1 MQFIGNLHPLFYFF
15 PPPFFSPTLFPMKHP
30 YLAKLLF
37 LLLFTAFGFPSG
49 AFAQTGSVSG
59 RITDSKNEG
68 IPGATVLIEG
78 TTLGSSSN
86 VDGTYNI
93 QSVPAGPHT
102 LVISFVGY
110 NSVRRP
116 VTVVAG
122 QNAEVTASL
131 AENTTQLS
139 EAVVVGYGTQRRQ
152 DVTGAVATVDSKQF
166 VQGQVTNPEQLIQGK
181 VAGVSITS
189 AGGAPGSGT
198 TIRIRG
204 NSSLNAN
211 SDPLYVIDGVPVDK
225 EGISGASNPL
235 SLINPS
241 DIETFTVLKDASA
254 TAIYGNRASGGVI
267 LITTKKG
274 LQGEKLRVE
283 LNSQVGVS
291 TVARRYETLSTDQF
305 RSLIQA
311 NGAPSQYAT
320 LGSSNTDWQKEILR
334 TAGTYDNT
342 VSLIGSVAKVP
353 FRVSY
358 GNLYQ
363 EGIVLT
369 SKLQRNSGSVSLTP
383 TLLDNHLRIDINA
396 KGSIVDN
403 RFVDYGTVANAALYD
418 PTQAVNSTEPRFAR
432 YGGYYEFTNSA
443 GQPLGN
449 SPSNPVAALM
459 NSNNTS
465 KVKRLIGNV
474 QFDYK
479 IHGIEGLR
487 ANLNLGLD
495 VSRGRGSNVIQPT
508 DKGNYNPDATNL
520 NQNGK
525 YSQYAQDKDMHLL
538 EAYLA
543 YGKQVGGT
551 KFDVQAGYA
560 YQTFV
565 YQGPN
570 FLDYRYDRTTKF
582 TKGDTLNVPAY
593 YGKLAMLSYFGRAT
607 INVKDKYLLT
617 ATVRNDQTSRF
628 RKGYRSGLFPAL
640 GLAWRVKNE
649 AFLKDNTLLSELKL
663 RAGYGRTGQ
672 QDLGNGYYDTQP
684 RYVLSG
690 ATTSYPLG
698 GVGTTVPTYSPLGY
712 NAVLTWETTNTF
724 NVGLD
729 LGFLDNRLTATFDA
743 YERRAT
749 DLLAR
754 VNFSA
759 GSNLTNQLDANIGSL
774 RNRGLEIGLNYGILR
789 GEGLNWDVN
798 LNGAY
803 NVNKITALEQQA
815 EGFRGY
821 PVGGIGGGTGNNIQ
835 IQSVGQPTNSFF
847 VRKQVYGTD
856 GRPVEGLYVDKDGNG
871 TINEADYSFYKQPAP
886 LVTLGFSSNLSYK
899 KLNLAFT
906 LRSNLGNYVYNSN
919 AANFGNYANAQ
930 GSTLFVSNLSP
941 DILNT
946 GFTRQQIF
954 SDYYVQNASFLRA
967 ENISLGYNVGKV
979 LGASSLRVTANV
991 QNAFVV
997 TKYKGVDPEVF
1008 NGIDSNFYP
1017 RARTFTLGLALGF

>member
-1 MQFIGNLHPLFYFF
+1 
-15 PPPFFSPTLFPMKHP
+15 MKHP

-37 LLLFTAFGFPSG
+37 LLLFACFGFVPG
-49 AFAQTGSVSG
+49 AYAQTGSVSG
-59 RITDSKNEG
+59 KVTDGKNEG

-78 TTLGSSSN
+78 STLGSSSN

-93 QSVPAGPHT
+93 QNVPAGPHT
-102 LVISFVGY
+102 LVVSFVGY
-110 NSVRRP
+110 NTVRRP
-116 VTVVAG
+116 VTVTAG
-122 QNAEVTASL
+122 QNVEVIAGLT
-131 AENTTQLS
+131 ENTTQLS

-152 DVTGAVATVDSKQF
+152 DVTGSVATVDSKQF

-181 VAGVSITS
+181 VAGVSITT
-189 AGGAPGSGT
+189 AGGAPGTGT

-305 RSLIQA
+305 RSVVQA
-311 NGAPSQYAT
+311 NGSSTQYAT
-320 LGSSNTDWQKEILR
+320 LGTANTDWQKEISR
-334 TAGTYDNT
+334 TAGTYDNS
-342 VSLIGSVAKVP
+342 VSLIGSVAKMP

-363 EGIVLT
+363 EGIIITNLL
-369 SKLQRNSGSVSLTP
+369 KRNTGSISLTP
-383 TLLDNHLRIDINA
+383 TLLDNHLRIDVNA

-403 RFVDYGTVANAALYD
+403 RFVDYGTVAGAALYD
-418 PTQAVNSTEPRFAR
+418 PTQSVRADGSSFTR
-432 YGGYYEFTNSA
+432 YGGYYEYTNSA

-449 SPSNPVAALM
+449 SPSNPVAALN

-465 KVKRLIGNV
+465 QVKRLIGNV
-474 QFDYK
+474 QLDYK
-479 IHGIEGLR
+479 VHGIDGLR

-508 DKGNYNPDATNL
+508 DKGTYNPDATNI

-525 YSQYAQDKDMHLL
+525 YTQYAQDKDMHLL

-551 KFDVQAGYA
+551 KLDVQAGYA

-570 FLDYRYDRTTKF
+570 YLDLRYDRTTKF
-582 TKGDTLNVPAY
+582 TKGDTLTVPAY
-593 YGKLAMLSYFGRAT
+593 YGKLVMLSYFGRAT
-607 INVKDKYLLT
+607 MNVKDKYLLT
-617 ATVRNDQTSRF
+617 ATLRNDQTSRF
-628 RKGYRSGLFPAL
+628 AKGYRSGWFPAL
-640 GLAWRVKNE
+640 GLAWRIKNE
-649 AFLKDNTLLSELKL
+649 AFLKDNSTLSELKL

-672 QDLGNGYYDTQP
+672 QDLGNKYYETQP

-690 ATTSYPLG
+690 ATTTYPIA
-698 GVGTTVPTYSPLGY
+698 GTAGNVVSTYSPQGY
-712 NAVLTWETTNTF
+712 NAVLTWETTNTY
-724 NVGLD
+724 NAGLD
-729 LGFLDNRLTATFDA
+729 LGFLDNRLTATVDVYQREA
-743 YERRAT
+743 SN
-749 DLLAR
+749 LLAQ

-759 GSNLTNQLDANIGSL
+759 GSNLTNQLNANIGSM
-774 RNRGLEIGLNYGILR
+774 RNRGIELGLNYGILR
-789 GEGLNWDVN
+789 GENLNWNVN

-803 NVNKITALEQQA
+803 NVNKITALQQQA
-815 EGFRGY
+815 EGFPGY
-821 PVGGIGGGTGNNIQ
+821 KVGGFGGGTDNTIQ
-835 IQSVGQPTNSFF
+835 IQSVGSPINSFF
-847 VRKQVYGTD
+847 TAQQVYGTD
-856 GRPVEGLYVDKDGNG
+856 GRPVEGVYVDRNGDGI
-871 TINEADYSFYKQPAP
+871 INDTDYIRYKQPAP
-886 LVTLGFSSNLSYK
+886 LVTLGFSSNLTYK
-899 KLNLAFT
+899 KLALAFT
-906 LRSNLGNYVYNSN
+906 LRSNLGNYVYNAN
-919 AANFGNYANAQ
+919 AANFGSYANIQ
-930 GSTLFVSNLSP
+930 ESTGFVNNLSP
-941 DILNT
+941 DVLNT
-946 GFTRQQIF
+946 GFTRRQYF
-954 SDYYVQNASFLRA
+954 TDYYVQNASFLRC
-967 ENISLGYNVGKV
+967 ENISLGYNAGKV
-979 LGASSLRVTANV
+979 LGASSLRITANV
-991 QNAFVV
+991 QNAFLI

-1008 NGIDSNFYP
+1008 SGIDNSFYP
-1017 RARTFTLGLALGF
+1017 RARTFTLGLALGI

>member
-1 MQFIGNLHPLFYFF
+1 
-15 PPPFFSPTLFPMKHP
+15 MKHH

-37 LLLFTAFGFPSG
+37 LLLFAGFGFPSG

-59 RITDSKNEG
+59 RVTDSKNEG

-78 TTLGSSSN
+78 TSLGSSSA
-86 VDGTYNI
+86 VDGTYSI
-93 QSVPAGPHT
+93 QNVPAGPHT
-102 LVISFVGY
+102 VVISFVGY
-110 NSVRRP
+110 NAVRLP
-116 VTVVAG
+116 VTVTAG
-122 QNAEVTASL
+122 ANSEISAKMTENA
-131 AENTTQLS
+131 TQLS

-181 VAGVSITS
+181 VAGVAITTT
-189 AGGAPGSGT
+189 GGAPGTGT

-235 SLINPS
+235 SLINPN

-267 LITTKKG
+267 LITTKRG
-274 LQGEKLRVE
+274 LQGDKLHVE

-291 TVARRYETLSTDQF
+291 TVARRYEPLSADQF
-305 RSLIQA
+305 RSLIQQ

-320 LGSSNTDWQKEILR
+320 LGTANTNWQNEIFR

-342 VSLIGSVAKVP
+342 VSLTGSVAKVP

-363 EGIVLT
+363 EGIVITNNL
-369 SKLQRNSGSVSLTP
+369 KRNSGSVSLTP

-396 KGSIVDN
+396 KGTMVDN

-418 PTQAVNSTEPRFAR
+418 PTQPITSSEGRFSR
-432 YGGYYEFTNSA
+432 YGGYYQFTNSV

-449 SPSNPVAALM
+449 APGNPVAALN

-465 KVKRLIGNV
+465 TVKRLIGNV
-474 QFDYK
+474 QLDYK
-479 IHGIEGLR
+479 VHGIDGLR

-495 VSRGRGSNVIQPT
+495 ASRGRGSNVIQPI
-508 DKGNYNPDATNL
+508 DFGNYNSAAAAATNAGL
-520 NQNGK
+520 NGK
-525 YSQYAQDKDMHLL
+525 YTQYAQDKDMHLL

-543 YGKQVGGT
+543 YGKQLGGT
-551 KFDVQAGYA
+551 KVDVQGGYA
-560 YQTFV
+560 YQTFQ

-570 FLDYRYDRTTKF
+570 FLDYRFDRTTKVN
-582 TKGDTLNVPAY
+582 KADTLLLPRY
-593 YGKLAMLSYFGRAT
+593 YGKLVMLSYFGRAT
-607 INVKDKYLLT
+607 MNVKDKYLVT
-617 ATVRNDQTSRF
+617 ATLRNDRTSRF
-628 RKGYRSGLFPAL
+628 REGYRSGWFPAL

-649 AFLKDNTLLSELKL
+649 DFLKDNNLFSELKL

-684 RYVLSG
+684 RYILSG
-690 ATTSYPLG
+690 ASTTYPLG
-698 GVGTTVPTYSPLGY
+698 NTGGTVPSYSPQGY
-712 NAVLTWETTNTF
+712 NAVLTWETTNTY
-724 NVGLD
+724 NAGLD
-729 LGFLDNRLTATFDA
+729 LGFLDNRLTATVDVYQRTA
-743 YERRAT
+743 S

-774 RNRGLEIGLNYGILR
+774 RNRGIEVGLNYGILR
-789 GEGLNWDVN
+789 SEDLNWDVN

-803 NVNKITALEQQA
+803 NENKITDLGQQA
-815 EGFRGY
+815 ENFQGY
-821 PVGGIGGGTGNNIQ
+821 KVGGIGGGTGNTIQ
-835 IQSVGQPTNSFF
+835 IQAVGHPINSFF
-847 VRKQVYGTD
+847 TAQQVYGAN
-856 GRPVEGLYVDKDGNG
+856 GRPVEGLYVDKNGDGI
-871 TINEADYSFYKQPAP
+871 INDADYTFYKQPAP
-886 LVTLGFSSNLSYK
+886 LVTLGFSSNVTYK
-899 KLNLAFT
+899 KLFMAFT
-906 LRSNLGNYVYNSN
+906 LRSNLGNYVYNAN

-941 DILNT
+941 DVQNT
-946 GFTRQQIF
+946 GFTRQQLF
-954 SDYYVQNASFLRA
+954 SDYYVQNASFLRC

-991 QNAFVV
+991 QNAFLI

-1008 NGIDSNFYP
+1008 GGIDTNFYP
-1017 RARTFTLGLALGF
+1017 RARTFTLGLALGI

>member
-1 MQFIGNLHPLFYFF
+1 
-15 PPPFFSPTLFPMKHP
+15 MKHP

-37 LLLFTAFGFPSG
+37 LLLFAAFGFPSG
-49 AFAQTGSVSG
+49 AQAQTGSVSG
-59 RITDSKNEG
+59 RVTDSKNEG
-68 IPGATVLIEG
+68 IPGATVLIDG
-78 TTLGSSSN
+78 TTLGGSSN
-86 VDGTYNI
+86 IDGTYSI
-93 QSVPAGPHT
+93 QNVPAGPHT

-116 VTVVAG
+116 ITVTSG
-122 QNAEVTASL
+122 QNTEASAGL
-131 AENTTQLS
+131 TENATQLS

-181 VAGVSITS
+181 VAGVAITT
-189 AGGAPGSGT
+189 AGGAPGTGT

-225 EGISGASNPL
+225 DGISGASNPL
-235 SLINPS
+235 SLINPN

-267 LITTKKG
+267 LITTKRG

-311 NGAPSQYAT
+311 NGSRSQAAT
-320 LGSSNTDWQKEILR
+320 LGQASTNWQNEIFR

-342 VSLIGSVAKVP
+342 VSIIGSVAKVP

-363 EGIVLT
+363 EGIVITNNL
-369 SKLQRNSGSVSLTP
+369 KRNSGSVSLTP

-396 KGSIVDN
+396 KGTMVDN

-418 PTQAVNSTEPRFAR
+418 PTQPVFSTESRLAR
-432 YGGYYEFTNSA
+432 YGGYYQFTNSV

-449 SPSNPVAALM
+449 APGNPVAALN

-465 KVKRLIGNV
+465 RVKRLIGNV

-479 IHGIEGLR
+479 VHGIEGLR

-495 VSRGRGSNVIQPT
+495 VSRGRGSNTIAAT
-508 DKGNYNPDATNL
+508 DFGTYNSLSADPGR
-520 NQNGK
+520 NGS
-525 YSQYAQDKDMHLL
+525 YSQYSQDKDMKLL

-551 KFDVQAGYA
+551 KFDVQVGHA
-560 YQTFV
+560 YQSFTN
-565 YQGPN
+565 QGPL
-570 FLDYRYDRTTKF
+570 FLTYRLNL
-582 TKGDTLNVPAY
+582 DTLVNRKDVLTVPGYYNRNV
-593 YGKLAMLSYFGRAT
+593 LISYFGRAT
-607 INVKDKYLLT
+607 ANVKDKYLLT
-617 ATVRNDQTSRF
+617 ATLRNDQTSRF
-628 RKGYRSGLFPAL
+628 RPGYRSGWFPAL
-640 GLAWRVKNE
+640 GLAWRIKNE
-649 AFLKDNTLLSELKL
+649 DFLKDNNLFSELKL

-672 QDLGNGYYDTQP
+672 QDIGGAYDTQP
-684 RYVLSG
+684 RYVVSG
-690 ATTSYPLG
+690 STTTYPLG
-698 GVGTTVPTYSPLGY
+698 GVSTVVPTYSPQGY
-712 NAVLTWETTNTF
+712 NAILTWETTNTY
-724 NVGLD
+724 NAGLD
-729 LGFLDNRLTATFDA
+729 LGFMDNRLTATVDV
-743 YERRAT
+743 YERRASN
-749 DLLAR
+749 LLAL

-759 GSNLTNQLDANIGSL
+759 GSNLTNQLNANIGSM
-774 RNRGLEIGLNYGILR
+774 RNRGIEVGINYGILR
-789 GEGLNWDVN
+789 NEGLTWDVN

-803 NVNKITALEQQA
+803 NVNKITDLGQQQ
-815 EGFRGY
+815 EGFKGY
-821 PVGGIGGGTGNNIQ
+821 KVGGIGGGTGNTIQ
-835 IQSVGQPTNSFF
+835 IQAVGQPINSFF
-847 VRKQVYGTD
+847 TAQQVYGAD
-856 GRPVEGLYVDKDGNG
+856 GRPVEGVYVDKDGNG
-871 TINEADYSFYKQPAP
+871 VINDADYNFYKQPAP
-886 LVTLGFSSNLSYK
+886 LVTLGFSSNLTYK
-899 KLNLAFT
+899 KLVFAFT
-906 LRSNLGNYVYNSN
+906 MRSNLGNYVYNAN
-919 AANFGNYANAQ
+919 AANFGTYANAQ

-941 DILNT
+941 DVLNT
-946 GFTRQQIF
+946 GFNRQQLF
-954 SDYYVQNASFLRA
+954 SDYYVQNASFLRC

-979 LGASSLRVTANV
+979 LGASSLRITANV
-991 QNAFVV
+991 QNAFLV

-1008 NGIDSNFYP
+1008 GGIDTNFYP
-1017 RARTFTLGLALGF
+1017 RARTFTLGLALGI

>member
-1 MQFIGNLHPLFYFF
+1 
-15 PPPFFSPTLFPMKHP
+15 MKHP

-37 LLLFTAFGFPSG
+37 LLLLAGLGFTTRAQ
-49 AFAQTGSVSG
+49 AQTGSVSG
-59 RITDSKNEG
+59 KVLDSKGVG

-78 TTLGSSSN
+78 STLGSSSN
-86 VDGTYNI
+86 VDGTFNI
-93 QSVPAGPHT
+93 TNVPAGPHT

-110 NSVRRP
+110 TSSRVP

-122 QNAEVTASL
+122 QNVSADATL
-131 AENTTQLS
+131 GENTTQLA

-152 DVTGAVATVDSKQF
+152 DVTGAVATVDAKQF

-181 VAGVSITS
+181 VAGVSIST
-189 AGGAPGSGT
+189 AGGAPGTGT

-225 EGISGASNPL
+225 DGISGASNPL

-241 DIETFTVLKDASA
+241 DIATFTVLKDASA

-291 TVARRYETLSTDQF
+291 TVARRYETVSTDEF
-305 RSLIQA
+305 RNLIQA
-311 NGAPSQYAT
+311 NGAPTQYAT
-320 LGSSNTDWQKEILR
+320 LGTANTNWQNEIFR

-342 VSLIGSVAKVP
+342 VSLIGSAAKVP

-363 EGIVLT
+363 EGIVIT
-369 SKLQRNSGSVSLTP
+369 NKLKRNSGSVSLSP

-418 PTQAVNSTEPRFAR
+418 PTQSVRADGANYTRF
-432 YGGYYEFTNSA
+432 GGYYQFTNSA

-449 SPSNPVAALM
+449 SPGNPVASLN

-465 KVKRLIGNV
+465 TVKRLIGNV

-479 IHGIEGLR
+479 VHGIEGLR

-495 VSRGRGSNVIQPT
+495 ASRGRGSNIIQPT
-508 DKGNYNPDATNL
+508 DFGNYNTAPAAATNAGL
-520 NQNGK
+520 NGK
-525 YSQYAQDKDMHLL
+525 YTQYSQDKNMKLL

-543 YGKQVGGT
+543 YSKQLGGT
-551 KFDVQAGYA
+551 KFDVQGGYA
-560 YQTFV
+560 YQTFEN
-565 YQGPN
+565 QGPN
-570 FLDYRYDRTTKF
+570 FLDYRFDRTTKVND
-582 TKGDTLNVPAY
+582 GDILTVPNY
-593 YGKLAMLSYFGRAT
+593 YGKLVLLSFFGRAT
-607 INVKDKYLLT
+607 ANIKDKYLLT
-617 ATVRNDQTSRF
+617 ATLRNDRTSRF
-628 RKGYRSGLFPAL
+628 REGYRSGLFPAL

-649 AFLKDNTLLSELKL
+649 DFLKDNTLFSEFKV

-672 QDLGNGYYDTQP
+672 QDVGGYYDTQP
-684 RYVLSG
+684 RYVVSG
-690 ATTSYPLG
+690 SSTTYPLG
-698 GVGTTVPTYSPLGY
+698 GSGTAVIPNYSVQGY
-712 NAVLTWETTNTF
+712 NAVLTFEKTNTF
-724 NVGLD
+724 NAGLD
-729 LGFLDNRLTATFDA
+729 LGFLDNRLTTTVDV

-749 DLLAR
+749 DLLAL

-759 GSNLTNQLDANIGSL
+759 GSNFTNQLNANIGSM
-774 RNRGLEIGLNYGILR
+774 RNRGIELGLNYGILR
-789 GEGLNWDVN
+789 NENLTWDVN

-803 NVNKITALEQQA
+803 NVNKITALDRQS
-815 EGFRGY
+815 EGFIGY
-821 PVGGIGGGTGNNIQ
+821 KVGGIGGGTGNQIQ
-835 IQSVGQPTNSFF
+835 INSVGSPINSFF
-847 VRKQVYGTD
+847 VAQQVYGSD

-871 TINEADYSFYKQPAP
+871 IINDADYVRYKQPAP
-886 LVTLGFSSNLSYK
+886 LVTLGFSSNVTYK
-899 KLNLAFT
+899 KLFFAFT
-906 LRSNLGNYVYNSN
+906 LRSNLGNYVYNAN

-930 GSTLFVSNLSP
+930 GSTLFVNNLSP
-941 DILNT
+941 DVRNT
-946 GFTRQQIF
+946 GFTRQQLF

-967 ENISLGYNVGKV
+967 ENISLGYNAGKV
-979 LGASSLRVTANV
+979 LGASSLRITANV
-991 QNAFVV
+991 QNAFLV

-1008 NGIDSNFYP
+1008 SGIDNNFYP
-1017 RARTFTLGLALGF
+1017 RARTFTLGLALGI

>member
-1 MQFIGNLHPLFYFF
+1 MQ
-15 PPPFFSPTLFPMKHP
+15 HP
-30 YLAKLLF
+30 YLAKLFF
-37 LLLFTAFGFPSG
+37 LLLLAGICFPSG
-49 AFAQTGSVSG
+49 AYAQTGSVSG
-59 RITDSKNEG
+59 RVTDGKNEG

-78 TTLGSSSN
+78 TSLGSSSN
-86 VDGTYNI
+86 VDGTYSI
-93 QSVPAGPHT
+93 QNVPTGPQT
-102 LVISFVGY
+102 VVMSFVGY

-116 VTVVAG
+116 VTVAAG
-122 QNAEVTASL
+122 QNTVVSAGLS
-131 AENTTQLS
+131 ENATQLS

-152 DVTGAVATVDSKQF
+152 DVTGAVTTVDSKQF

-181 VAGVSITS
+181 VAGVSITTG
-189 AGGAPGSGT
+189 GGAPGTGT
-198 TIRIRG
+198 VIRIRG

-235 SLINPS
+235 SLINPN

-267 LITTKKG
+267 LITTKRG
-274 LQGEKLRVE
+274 VQGEKLRVE

-311 NGAPSQYAT
+311 NGASSQYAT
-320 LGSSNTDWQKEILR
+320 LGTANTDWQKEIFR

-342 VSLIGSVAKVP
+342 VSLLGSVAKMP

-369 SKLQRNSGSVSLTP
+369 NSLKRNSGSISLTP

-396 KGSIVDN
+396 KGTVVDN
-403 RFVDYGTVANAALYD
+403 RFVDNGIIAGAALYD
-418 PTQAVNSTEPRFAR
+418 PTQSVTSTEPRFAR
-432 YGGYYEFTNSA
+432 YGGYYQFTNSV

-449 SPSNPVAALM
+449 APGNPVAGLN

-465 KVKRLIGNV
+465 QVKRLIGNV

-479 IHGIEGLR
+479 VHGIEGLR

-508 DKGNYNPDATNL
+508 DFGNYNSAAAAATNAGL
-520 NQNGK
+520 NGR

-551 KFDVQAGYA
+551 KFDVQGGYA
-560 YQTFV
+560 YQNFT

-570 FLDYRYDRTTKF
+570 YLDYRYDRTTKVN
-582 TKGDTLNVPAY
+582 KADTLTLPNY
-593 YGKLAMLSYFGRAT
+593 YGRLVMISYFGRAT
-607 INVKDKYLLT
+607 MNVKDKYLLT
-617 ATVRNDQTSRF
+617 ATIRNDQTSRF
-628 RKGYRSGLFPAL
+628 RPGYRSGWFPAL
-640 GLAWRVKNE
+640 GVAWRIKNE
-649 AFLKDNTLLSELKL
+649 DFLKDNNLFSELKL

-672 QDLGNGYYDTQP
+672 QDLGQGYYDTQP

-690 ATTSYPLG
+690 SSTTYPLG
-698 GVGTTVPTYSPLGY
+698 NTGTTTVPTYSPQGY
-712 NAVLTWETTNTF
+712 NAVLTWETTNTY
-724 NVGLD
+724 NAGLD
-729 LGFLDNRLTATFDA
+729 LGFLNNRLTATVDV
-743 YERRAT
+743 YERRASN
-749 DLLAR
+749 LLAL

-759 GSNLTNQLDANIGSL
+759 GSNLTNQLPANIGSL
-774 RNRGLEIGLNYGILR
+774 RNRGIELGLNYGILR
-789 GEGLNWDVN
+789 GADLTWDVN

-803 NVNKITALEQQA
+803 NVNKITDLGQQA
-815 EGFRGY
+815 EGFKGY
-821 PVGGIGGGTGNNIQ
+821 KVGGIGGGTGNNIQ
-835 IQSVGQPTNSFF
+835 IQAVGQPINSFF
-847 VRKQVYGTD
+847 VAQQVYGAD
-856 GRPVEGLYVDKDGNG
+856 GRPVQGVYADKNGDGV
-871 TINEADYSFYKQPAP
+871 INDADYNFYKQPAP
-886 LVTLGFSSNLSYK
+886 LVTLGFSSNLTYK
-899 KLNLAFT
+899 KLVLGFT
-906 LRSNLGNYVYNSN
+906 MRSNIGNYVYNAN

-946 GFTRQQIF
+946 GFTRQQVF
-954 SDYYVQNASFLRA
+954 SDYYVQNASFLRC
-967 ENISLGYNVGKV
+967 ENISLGYNAGKV
-979 LGASSLRVTANV
+979 LGVSSLRVTANV
-991 QNAFVV
+991 QNAFLI
-997 TKYKGVDPEVF
+997 TKYKGVDPEVSPTS
-1008 NGIDSNFYP
+1008 GIDSNFYP
-1017 RARTFTLGLALGF
+1017 RARTFTLGLALGI